1 MPLPEIK
8 HPVYKLVVPSTNK
21 TISYRPY
28 TVQEEKLLLMVRMSD
43 DLEEVIS
50 CLKQI
55 VRNCVFDDIDV
66 DKLAIF
72 DIEYIFVNLRKVS
85 ISNEVDMFLEHE
97 KKKIPFKV
105 DLNQVKVKFK
115 EDHSNLIKINDSIS
129 IKMRYPNLAQVITL
143 EEDDSDPDKIFS
155 IFIDCIVSI
164 MDENKSYS
172 DFTKEELETFVLSL
186 PMENTQKMTEFF
198 RSMPVVELE
207 AEVPMPDG
215 TKKEVKLS
223 GLKDFFTL

>member
-21 TISYRPY
+21 TISFRPY

-55 VRNCVFDDIDV
+55 IRNCVFDDIDV

-85 ISNEVDMFLEHE
+85 ISNEVDMFLENDG
-97 KKKIPFKV
+97 KRVPFKI
-105 DLNQVKVKFK
+105 DLGQVKVKFK
-115 EDHSNLIKINDSIS
+115 EGHSSIIKINDSIS
-129 IKMRYPNLAQVITL
+129 IKMRYPNLSQVISL
-143 EEDDSDPDKIFS
+143 EEDDSDPDKVFS
-155 IFIDCIVSI
+155 VFIDCIVSV
-164 MDENKSYS
+164 MDDNKVYS
-172 DFTKEELETFVLSL
+172 DFTKDELETFILSL
-186 PMENTQKMTEFF
+186 PMENTAKMTEFF
-198 RSMPVVELE
+198 KSMPVVELDS
-207 AEVPMPDG
+207 EVLMPDG